1 MDGRLGPAMTTT
13 MRSGNGSPVYDYTGD
28 VVVDQELN
36 EVVLETTEGERLTCG
51 ALVPL
56 DFKGKR
62 VRVMVAVQSEVD
74 IIEPSDGGMW
84 DIFRRT
90 IS

>member
-1 MDGRLGPAMTTT
+1 MTVS

-62 VRVMVAVQSEVD
+62 VRVMVAVQADVDEV
-74 IIEPSDGGMW
+74 IEPSDGGMW
-84 DIFRRT
+84 DVFRRT
-90 IS
+90 MT